1 MRLHRLTM
9 TGIGPY
15 AGTET
20 VDFDRFAESGRFLLT
35 GPTGAGKST
44 IIDAI
49 VFALFGSVADTAGS
63 SKQRLRSTLAAP
75 SDPSEV
81 ELVFST
87 SAGTYRIR
95 RTPEYMRPK
104 RRGTGLTKENTSVRL
119 WRLAA
124 TDGEARGEPLT
135 RVDEVGQEMRR
146 VVGLSR
152 DQFTQTVVLPQ
163 GRFAQFLRAS
173 SAERHELLRD
183 VFGTAVFDALQEEL
197 RERGRVL
204 RRGTDAA
211 REALRSRA
219 EVLAPLLPEEPTAE
233 AGGADATGAGSLDGD
248 DADAGTA
255 GPGTETSYD
264 PGTDPSQPDLF
275 SSLAAGRPDA
285 PEEHEERPSP
295 AEELR
300 ALVEAA
306 VPDADAI
313 STVGRDAVARAD
325 ADLVPLAE
333 AVETA
338 RVGRAD
344 AAGAVEAAVSLQER
358 LDRRARLVAERD
370 ALETSAQAD
379 AADAERLER
388 ARRAASVASAHT
400 ALRRAEQGARAEEA
414 TARQSLAEAA
424 EGEHDDDALAPVLE
438 TALEAL
444 EVTAGDRPDGATDGL
459 EAASAALAHAADE
472 ARSSSGALRP
482 LAELEAGLTTRA
494 TELER
499 GRAELA
505 GREEALS
512 SNREALEARP
522 ARQNALESRLQAART
537 AAAGLDGLRLARTAA
552 EERLGQARTAD
563 ALEAALGEAVT
574 AVERARDAASSA
586 AATVAKRRGAWIA
599 ATAASI
605 VGELEEGAPC
615 PVCGSTEH
623 PAPASPE
630 PGAVT
635 RKQVEAAEKA
645 QRTADDALASAA
657 SEHARITR
665 ELESARAAAG
675 AASIEDLESALTETE
690 ARLTASATTAAEEPA
705 LAEALEGFTA
715 RTAELRAALDAE
727 SAALAA
733 ARSRAEAAEE
743 QLQADRSRCEA
754 ARGDHPDVAGR
765 MRALTARAAK
775 DDAGATALSR
785 VLAAWAAAGT
795 AAEDLRTALTTAG
808 FETAEAASAAALPPD
823 DLRLLEEGVASV
835 RARRE
840 RVEHGLT
847 RDESLAS
854 LTGEEVADVDGARA
868 RLAEADARQ
877 TSAVETVERAR
888 AARGRLADA
897 AGAVESSACA
907 LEEAVAGAAAL
918 AQVVEAVSG
927 QNPESTPL
935 ATWVLLERFNDV
947 LVFANNRL
955 AQMSAGRYELV
966 RVDDESGS
974 AGRRDKGLGLGVVDR
989 LAGDGTGVRDP
1000 RTLSGGETFY
1010 VSLALALALADVVSA
1025 EAGGVQMETLF
1036 VDEGFGSLDPETLQM
1051 VLGELSRLQEGGR
1064 TVGIVSHVEELRR
1077 QVLDR
1082 IEVTR
1087 TDNGSTLRVVA
1098 P

>member
-1 MRLHRLTM
+1 MKLHRLTM

-20 VDFDRFAESGRFLLT
+20 IDFDRFSESGRFLLT

-44 IIDAI
+44 IIDAV
-49 VFALFGSVADTAGS
+49 VFALYGSVADTAGS
-63 SKQRLRSTLAAP
+63 SKQRLRSTLAEP
-75 SDPSEV
+75 GDPSVV

-104 RRGTGLTKENTSVRL
+104 RRGTGLTKENASVRL
-119 WRLAA
+119 WRLSAP
-124 TDGEARGEPLT
+124 DGEAQGEPLT
-135 RVDEVGQEMRR
+135 RVDEVGQAMRR
-146 VVGLSR
+146 VIGLSR

-219 EVLAPLLPEEPTAE
+219 EVLAPLLPDGETAAVA
-233 AGGADATGAGSLDGD
+233 AGSDATI
-248 DADAGTA
+248 
-255 GPGTETSYD
+255 
-264 PGTDPSQPDLF
+264 
-275 SSLAAGRPDA
+275 
-285 PEEHEERPSP
+285 PEERTSP

-300 ALVEAA
+300 SLVEAA

-313 STVGRDAVARAD
+313 SAIGRDAVALAD
-325 ADLVPLAE
+325 AGLVPLAE
-333 AVETA
+333 ALEAVRVE
-338 RVGRAD
+338 RAT
-344 AAGAVEAAVSLQER
+344 AAGAVEAAVALQDR
-358 LDRRARLVAERD
+358 LDRRARLIAERD
-370 ALETSAQAD
+370 ALAASAEAD

-388 ARRAASVASAHT
+388 ARRASTVTGALT
-400 ALRRAEQGARAEEA
+400 ALRRAKQAARGEEA
-414 TARQSLAEAA
+414 SAREQLAAA
-424 EGEHDDDALAPVLE
+424 TEREHDDEAVAPALKAADE
-438 TALEAL
+438 TLASAAEQ
-444 EVTAGDRPDGATDGL
+444 RPDGAAAGL

-472 ARSSSGALRP
+472 ARSGAGALRP

-499 GRAELA
+499 GRTEVTRRA
-505 GREEALS
+505 EALVS
-512 SNREALEARP
+512 SRKTLEARP
-522 ARQNALESRLQAART
+522 AEQAVLETRLQAARA
-537 AAAGLDGLRLARTAA
+537 AAAGLDGLRLARAAA
-552 EERLGQARTAD
+552 EERLTQARTAV
-563 ALEAALGEAVT
+563 ALEASLSEAVT

-586 AATVAKRRGAWIA
+586 AATVSKRRGAWIA

-630 PGAVT
+630 PGTVT

-645 QRTADDALASAA
+645 QKDADDALATAA
-657 SEHARITR
+657 TEHARITR
-665 ELESARAAAG
+665 DLESARAAAG
-675 AASIEDLESALTETE
+675 EAGVDELQSALTEAD
-690 ARLTASATTAAEEPA
+690 ARLTASAATAAEEPG
-705 LAEALEGFTA
+705 LAEELEGFTA
-715 RTAELRAALDAE
+715 RTAKLREALDAE

-733 ARSRAEAAEE
+733 ARSRSEAAQE
-743 QLQADRSRCEA
+743 QLEADRARCEA

-795 AAEDLRTALTTAG
+795 AAEDLCTALTTAG
-808 FETAEAASAAALPPD
+808 FETAEAASAAALPPA
-823 DLRLLEEGVASV
+823 DLRLLEETVAAV
-835 RARRE
+835 RGRRE

-868 RLAEADARQ
+868 HLAEADARQ

-897 AGAVESSACA
+897 ASGVESAARA

-955 AQMSAGRYELV
+955 AQMSSGRYELV

-989 LAGDGTGVRDP
+989 FSGDGTGVRDP

-1051 VLGELSRLQEGGR
+1051 VLSELSRLQEGGR
-1064 TVGIVSHVEELRR
+1064 TVGIVSHVEELRH

-1082 IEVTR
+1082 IEVTK
-1087 TDNGSTLRVVA
+1087 TDKGSTLRLVV

>member
-1 MRLHRLTM
+1 MKLHRLTM

-15 AGTET
+15 PGTET
-20 VDFDRFAESGRFLLT
+20 IDFDRFSESGRFLLT

-119 WRLAA
+119 WRLSAP
-124 TDGEARGEPLT
+124 DGEPQGEPLT

-146 VVGLSR
+146 VIGLSR

-173 SAERHELLRD
+173 SSERHELLRD
-183 VFGTAVFDALQEEL
+183 VFGTAVFDALQDEL

-219 EVLAPLLPEEPTAE
+219 EVLAPLLPDGETAAVA
-233 AGGADATGAGSLDGD
+233 AGSDATI
-248 DADAGTA
+248 
-255 GPGTETSYD
+255 
-264 PGTDPSQPDLF
+264 
-275 SSLAAGRPDA
+275 
-285 PEEHEERPSP
+285 PEERTSP

-300 ALVEAA
+300 SLVEAA

-313 STVGRDAVARAD
+313 STIGRDAVARAD
-325 ADLVPLAE
+325 AELVPLAE
-333 AVETA
+333 ALEAA
-338 RVGRAD
+338 RVERAG
-344 AAGAVEAAVSLQER
+344 AAGAVEAAASLQDR
-358 LDRRARLVAERD
+358 LDRRARLIAERD
-370 ALETSAQAD
+370 ALAASAEAD
-379 AADAERLER
+379 AADAEHLAR
-388 ARRAASVASAHT
+388 ARRASTVTGALT
-400 ALRRAEQGARAEEA
+400 ALRRAEQTARGEEA
-414 TARQSLAEAA
+414 SARESLAAA
-424 EGEHDDDALAPVLE
+424 TEREHDDEAVAP
-438 TALEAL
+438 ALEA
-444 EVTAGDRPDGATDGL
+444 AGKVLASAAEQSPDGAAAGL
-459 EAASAALAHAADE
+459 EAASAALVHAADE
-472 ARSSSGALRP
+472 ARSSAGALRP
-482 LAELEAGLTTRA
+482 LAELEKGLPARTAELDRSREEVTR
-494 TELER
+494 
-499 GRAELA
+499 RAE
-505 GREEALS
+505 ALVS
-512 SNREALEARP
+512 SREALEARP
-522 ARQNALESRLQAART
+522 AEQAALEARLQAART
-537 AAAGLDGLRLARTAA
+537 AAAGLDGLRLARAAA
-552 EERLGQARTAD
+552 EERLTQARTAV
-563 ALEAALGEAVT
+563 ALEASLSKAVT
-574 AVERARDAASSA
+574 VVERARDATSA
-586 AATVAKRRGAWIA
+586 AAVTVSKRRGAWIA

-623 PAPASPE
+623 PAPASPQ
-630 PGAVT
+630 PGTVT

-645 QRTADDALASAA
+645 QKAADDALASAA

-675 AASIEDLESALTETE
+675 AASIEDLESALTEAE
-690 ARLTASATTAAEEPA
+690 ARLTASAASAGEEPGLAEE
-705 LAEALEGFTA
+705 LEGFTA
-715 RTAELRAALDAE
+715 RTAELREALDTE

-733 ARSRAEAAEE
+733 ARSRSEAAQE
-743 QLQADRSRCEA
+743 QLEADRARCEA

-765 MRALTARAAK
+765 MRALTARAAQ
-775 DDAGATALSR
+775 DDAAASALARVLSAWATA
-785 VLAAWAAAGT
+785 AG

-808 FETAEAASAAALPPD
+808 FESPEAASAAQLSPAE
-823 DLRLLEEGVASV
+823 LRLLEEAVASV

-854 LTGEEVADVDGARA
+854 LTGEEVVDVDGARA

-897 AGAVESSACA
+897 AGAVESSARA

-955 AQMSAGRYELV
+955 AQMSSGRYELV

-989 LAGDGTGVRDP
+989 FSGDGTGVRDP

-1051 VLGELSRLQEGGR
+1051 VLSELSRLQEGGR

-1082 IEVTR
+1082 IEVTK
-1087 TDNGSTLRVVA
+1087 TTAGSTLRVVA